1 METADKRSQ
10 VKVYLDSFYSLF
22 MYKKK
27 IAVNFGQVLKFY
39 RERAELSQLDLAILS
54 KVAAST
60 IQKAEVNLITPS
72 DKNKHRLADAL
83 KLNPKEHA
91 LLCGVN
97 LYIDGLDLNSSTL
110 KEKDE
115 R

>member
-1 METADKRSQ
+1 MERTDKGSQ
-10 VKVYLDSFYSLF
+10 DQVYLDSFYSLF

-60 IQKAEVNLITPS
+60 IQKAEVNLI
-72 DKNKHRLADAL
+72 
-83 KLNPKEHA
+83 
-91 LLCGVN
+91 N
-97 LYIDGLDLNSSTL
+97 L
-110 KEKDE
+110 
-115 R
+115 

>member
-1 METADKRSQ
+1 
-10 VKVYLDSFYSLF
+10 

-27 IAVNFGQVLKFY
+27 IKVTFGQTLKFY
-39 RERAELSQLDLAILS
+39 RERAELSQLDLALLS

-60 IQKAEVNLITPS
+60 IQKAEINMIAPS

-97 LYIDGLDLNSSTL
+97 LYIDGLDLNSTNL

-115 R
+115 RWISRKSISF